1 MTALLHSLF
10 AAGAVLALPA
20 AASAAETP
28 GAARTHGAIE
38 RIEGTASMRGNT
50 RIVCIRTPF
59 TGSRID
65 RRICRTEQEW
75 RDSGARVEPAN
86 RF

>member
-1 MTALLHSLF
+1 
-10 AAGAVLALPA
+10 
-20 AASAAETP
+20 
-28 GAARTHGAIE
+28 
-38 RIEGTASMRGNT
+38 MRGNT

-86 RF
+86 RP